1 MVRFGIGSVLL
12 RDGVATAQVVR
23 EFWLRSAS
31 DGLVEF
37 VVGWVTLGRNGKILI
52 GIMTNRVYV
61 V

>member
-1 MVRFGIGSVLL
+1 M
-12 RDGVATAQVVR
+12 ATAQVVR

-31 DGLVEF
+31 DGLIEF
-37 VVGWVTLGRNGKILI
+37 VVGWVPLGRNGKILI